1 MAAKV
6 TGIQL
11 GVIVCLIVSAFHG
24 RFRQYISKTAI
35 QGIKKGS
42 GDICDVPSRC
52 VAQGNYFITPSQPP
66 PFFKNGGGVSDFI
79 AATNQLL

>member
-52 VAQGNYFITPSQPP
+52 VA
-66 PFFKNGGGVSDFI
+66 
-79 AATNQLL
+79 